1 MIIKRFNKEKRYNE
15 NIKFKFFIKIKFLIL
30 NNNLYGKTYKDINNI
45 QIKLLIVILLY
56 KLKIKLNYLKIL
68 K

>member
-1 MIIKRFNKEKRYNE
+1 MKIKRFNKEKRYKE
-15 NIKFKFFIKIKFLIL
+15 HAKFKFFIKMKFLIL
-30 NNNLYGKTYKDINNI
+30 NNNLYGKTYNDINNI

>member
-30 NNNLYGKTYKDINNI
+30 NNNLYGKTYNDINNI